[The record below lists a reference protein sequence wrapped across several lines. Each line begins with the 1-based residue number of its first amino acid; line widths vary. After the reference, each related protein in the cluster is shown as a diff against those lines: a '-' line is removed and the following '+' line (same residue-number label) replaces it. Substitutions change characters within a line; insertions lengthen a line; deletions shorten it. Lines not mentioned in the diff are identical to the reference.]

1 MEAWTTPQNI
11 LSFVLVLV
19 TLAYTITSILT
30 WLESRA
36 TRMQKNEPNIIVY
49 LRSNVSHDTLYVC
62 VKNIGEGCARNVK
75 VIPIKDY
82 SLFGKDLKLG
92 NFSLFSEGV
101 NVFPPQFEMIFPLD
115 SWSNVNLE
123 KDPYV
128 QFTVFY
134 TDLQD
139 LVKQNN
145 FKLPFRQLKT
155 LYSTPPPMAEERIP
169 YYLNQIHKDIKQI
182 KDSCK

>member
-11 LSFVLVLV
+11 LSLVLVLV

-36 TRMQKNEPNIIVY
+36 TRKQKNEPNIIVY

-62 VKNIGEGCARNVK
+62 VKNIGEGCARSVK
-75 VIPIKDY
+75 VIPVKDY
-82 SLFGKDLKLG
+82 SLFGKDLKLC
-92 NFSLFSEGV
+92 NFSLFSEGI
-101 NVFPPQFEMIFPLD
+101 NVFPPKFEMSFPLD
-115 SWSNVNLE
+115 SWSDINL
-123 KDPYV
+123 KNDPLV
-128 QFTVFY
+128 QFTVCY
-134 TDLQD
+134 SDLQGH
-139 LVKQNN
+139 VKQNH

-155 LYSTPPPMAEERIP
+155 LYSTPPQLAEERIP
-169 YYLNQIHKDIKQI
+169 YYLNQIHKDLKQI

>member
-1 MEAWTTPQNI
+1 M
-11 LSFVLVLV
+11 
-19 TLAYTITSILT
+19 
-30 WLESRA
+30 
-36 TRMQKNEPNIIVY
+36 
-49 LRSNVSHDTLYVC
+49 RSNVSHDTLYVC

-115 SWSNVNLE
+115 SWSDVNLE

-145 FKLPFRQLKT
+145 FKLPFVSIQPLFWRFEQ
-155 LYSTPPPMAEERIP
+155 
-169 YYLNQIHKDIKQI
+169 
-182 KDSCK
+182 

>member
-1 MEAWTTPQNI
+1 
-11 LSFVLVLV
+11 
-19 TLAYTITSILT
+19 
-30 WLESRA
+30 
-36 TRMQKNEPNIIVY
+36 
-49 LRSNVSHDTLYVC
+49 
-62 VKNIGEGCARNVK
+62 
-75 VIPIKDY
+75 
-82 SLFGKDLKLG
+82 
-92 NFSLFSEGV
+92 
-101 NVFPPQFEMIFPLD
+101 MIFPLD
-115 SWSNVNLE
+115 SWSDVNLE

-155 LYSTPPPMAEERIP
+155 LYSTPPPMAEERIS

>member
-62 VKNIGEGCARNVK
+62 VKNIGDGCARSVK
-75 VIPIKDY
+75 VIPVRDY
-82 SLFGKDLKLG
+82 SLFGKDLKLC
-92 NFSLFSEGV
+92 NFSLFSEGI
-101 NVFPPQFEMIFPLD
+101 NVFPPQFEMSFPLD
-115 SWSNVNLE
+115 SWSDINLGN
-123 KDPYV
+123 DPFV
-128 QFTVFY
+128 QFIVCY
-134 TDLQD
+134 ADLQGH
-139 LVKQNN
+139 VKQNH

-155 LYSTPPPMAEERIP
+155 LYSTLPPMAEERIP
-169 YYLNQIHKDIKQI
+169 YYLNQIHKDLKQI